1 MADAEALVALKDLLN
16 YNGNEVS
23 VLKSSSP
30 WMEQGK
36 LLEGSGGM
44 ADAEALVALK
54 DLLNYN
60 GSEGL
65 CTEEFFPMDGAG

>member
-1 MADAEALVALKDLLN
+1 MAVR
-16 YNGNEVS
+16 VS

-36 LLEGSGGM
+36 LFEGSGGM

-54 DLLNYN
+54 DFLNYN

>member
-16 YNGNEVS
+16 YN
-23 VLKSSSP
+23 SSEGLCTEEFSP

-54 DLLNYN
+54 DLNYN

>member
-1 MADAEALVALKDLLN
+1 MN
-16 YNGNEVS
+16 YFIFSEQIVS
-23 VLKSSSP
+23 VP
-30 WMEQGK
+30 GDQIAAVA
-36 LLEGSGGM
+36 GGM

>member
-1 MADAEALVALKDLLN
+1 MAVR
-16 YNGNEVS
+16 VS

-54 DLLNYN
+54 DLLVYN